1 MEPIGIPHHQDYL
14 KAIWDGITVEYMRS
28 NETGDYD
35 ATFPKQTIGVALAPQ
50 ERVVW
55 RVDGGSSQTTP
66 LMPGSVFLYSS
77 SEFIWSYREGN
88 SECVHLTLNP
98 HLLNRVAAESST
110 SKGVEIE
117 YQVLFADPTILH
129 IAHLFKSELL
139 NGGLAGQL
147 LTESLT
153 NVLAVHLLR
162 NYSGLMTQPK
172 LEAGT
177 LDGLMLKQLK
187 DFIEENLA
195 EDLTIARLAT
205 VAHVSPFH
213 FAREFKAATGQAP
226 HRYVIQQR
234 IERAKLLLSVT
245 RLSVSEVAYRVGF
258 SNQSHFTAQFRK
270 ATGTTPK
277 AYRDRF

>member
-14 KAIWDGITVEYMRS
+14 KAVWDGITVEYMCS

-66 LMPGSVFLYSS
+66 LLPGSVFLYSS
-77 SEFIWSYREGN
+77 SEFVWSYREGK

-98 HLLNRVAAESST
+98 ELLNRVAAESSLST
-110 SKGVEIE
+110 GVEIE
-117 YQVLFADPTILH
+117 YRVLFADPTILH
-129 IAHLFKSELL
+129 VANLFKSELL
-139 NGGLAGQL
+139 NGGLAGKL

-162 NYSGLMTQPK
+162 NYSGLMTQPR
-172 LEAGT
+172 LEVGT
-177 LDGLMLKQLK
+177 LEGLMLKQLK

-195 EDLTIARLAT
+195 EDLTIAKLAT

-213 FAREFKAATGQAP
+213 FAREFKAATGQSP
-226 HRYVIQQR
+226 HRYVTQQR
-234 IERAKLLLSVT
+234 LERAKLLLSVT

-277 AYRDRF
+277 GYRDQF

>member
-14 KAIWDGITVEYMRS
+14 KAVWDGITVEYMRS

-55 RVDGGSSQTTP
+55 RVDGGSSQTTA

-77 SEFIWSYREGN
+77 SEFVWSYREGN
-88 SECVHLTLNP
+88 SECVHLTLDPN
-98 HLLNRVAAESST
+98 LLSRVAAESSL
-110 SKGVEIE
+110 SKSVEIE
-117 YQVLFADPTILH
+117 YRVLFADPTILH
-129 IAHLFKSELL
+129 VANLFKSELL
-139 NGGLAGQL
+139 NGGLAGKL
-147 LTESLT
+147 FTESLT
-153 NVLAVHLLR
+153 SVLAVHLLR

-172 LEAGT
+172 LEAGS
-177 LDGLMLKQLK
+177 LDGLILKQLK

-195 EDLTIARLAT
+195 EDLTIAKLAT

-213 FAREFKAATGQAP
+213 FAREFKAATGQSP
-226 HRYVIQQR
+226 HRYVTQQR

-277 AYRDRF
+277 GYRDRF

>member
-14 KAIWDGITVEYMRS
+14 KAVWDGITVEYMRS

-55 RVDGGSSQTTP
+55 LVDNGSSQTTP

-77 SEFIWSYREGN
+77 SEFVWSYREGN
-88 SECVHLTLNP
+88 SECVHLTLDP
-98 HLLNRVAAESST
+98 DLLNRVAAEGLG

-117 YQVLFADPTILH
+117 YRVLFADPTILH
-129 IAHLFKSELL
+129 VANLFKSEIL
-139 NGGLAGQL
+139 NGGLAGKL
-147 LTESLT
+147 FTESLT

-172 LEAGT
+172 LETGS

-195 EDLTIARLAT
+195 EDLTIAKLAT
-205 VAHVSPFH
+205 VAHISPFH
-213 FAREFKAATGQAP
+213 FAREFKAATGQSP
-226 HRYVIQQR
+226 HRYVTQQR
-234 IERAKLLLSVT
+234 IERAKMLLSVT

-270 ATGTTPK
+270 ATETTPK
-277 AYRDRF
+277 GYRDRF

>member
-35 ATFPKQTIGVALAPQ
+35 ATFSKQTIGVALAPQ
-50 ERVVW
+50 DRVVW
-55 RVDGGSSQTTP
+55 RVDGGSSQTKS

-77 SEFIWSYREGN
+77 SDFVWSYREGN

-98 HLLNRVAAESST
+98 ALLSRVAAESSL
-110 SKGVEIE
+110 SDSVEIE
-117 YQVLFADPTILH
+117 HRVLFADPTILH
-129 IAHLFKSELL
+129 VANLFKSEIL
-139 NGGLAGQL
+139 NGGLAGKL
-147 LTESLT
+147 FTESLT

-172 LEAGT
+172 LESGS
-177 LDGLMLKQLK
+177 LDGLILKQLK

-213 FAREFKAATGQAP
+213 FAREFKAATGQSP
-226 HRYVIQQR
+226 HRYVTQQR

-245 RLSVSEVAYRVGF
+245 RLSVSEVAYGVGF

-277 AYRDRF
+277 CYRDRF